1 MVELMDVMVL
11 VYAGVTLSALIL
23 ALIYVLVTK
32 DEE

>member
-1 MVELMDVMVL
+1 MVELMDAMVL

-23 ALIYVLVTK
+23 ALIYALVTK